1 MLATV
6 TSVCDGSV
14 SVRVRRG
21 FRNETLWP
29 DDVRRLRN
37 GSLTVGQR
45 VNVVREVNNPYLRLE
60 GYKG

>member
-6 TSVCDGSV
+6 TSVCDGRV
-14 SVRVRRG
+14 SVRVRRNCRDEALYG
-21 FRNETLWP
+21 P
-29 DDVRRLRN
+29 DVRRLRC
-37 GSLTVGQR
+37 GHLAVGQR